1 MIALLYRNAGSPAV
15 SAQLAGRFRDSASIS
30 SYARSAMDWAVENKL
45 ISGYT
50 DGTVLPLNPITRAEF
65 ATVMQ
70 YYYELMR

>member
-15 SAQLAGRFRDSASIS
+15 SGQLVGHFRDSASIS
-30 SYARSAMDWAVENKL
+30 SYARNAMEWAVENQL

>member
-1 MIALLYRNAGSPAV
+1 ME
-15 SAQLAGRFRDSASIS
+15 
-30 SYARSAMDWAVENKL
+30 WAVENKL